1 MKKSRTPQEILE
13 IKEFV
18 LESRLYMIKMS
29 FYILISL
36 SSFLYFVIAYTYFK
50 EQIEFTTLALA
61 SIIYIAV
68 VIFSISAYLDM
79 HKQQKS
85 IKNLKSIFD
94 ADIPNEEENND
105 VK

>member
-13 IKEFV
+13 IREFV

-68 VIFSISAYLDM
+68 VMFAITAYLDM

-94 ADIPNEEENND
+94 ADIPNKEGDND
-105 VK
+105 AK